1 MGTTYHN
8 KPIVTDG
15 LVFYV
20 DPANKLSYPGSGNNC
35 FNLVNL
41 SHTGSL
47 LGDTTTIKNPTTF
60 VFDHDNDDDKISFQ
74 IPSTLNLTT
83 AVTLEAWINQEQ
95 LPNSSHADG
104 VISVG
109 NGSSNS
115 GNYEF
120 STLSNKSIYFRLNT
134 GNGVKFYNPTDIT
147 IDLDEWYHI
156 VCTFDTSTTME
167 VYINSVRVGTGS
179 TTAQSQTITTN
190 NSIFY
195 IGQRHV
201 HSSGNNS
208 TFGGFI
214 SACKIYNR
222 ALSASEV
229 LQNYNALKNR
239 FI

>member
-83 AVTLEAWINQEQ
+83 ALTLEAWINQEQ
-95 LPNSSHADG
+95 LPSSAHGDG

-120 STLSNKSIYFRLNT
+120 ITLNNKSIYFRMNT
-134 GNGVKFYNPTDIT
+134 SGTKVYNPTDIT

-179 TTAQSQTITTN
+179 TTAQGQTLDTN
-190 NSIFY
+190 NNIFY
-195 IGQRHV
+195 VGQRHINP
-201 HSSGNNS
+201 SDNNS

>member
-1 MGTTYHN
+1 MAGIAAPN
-8 KPIVTDG
+8 IVKDG
-15 LVFYV
+15 LVFAV
-20 DPANKLSYPGSGNNC
+20 DPANQRSYPGSGNNC

-83 AVTLEAWINQEQ
+83 ALTLEAWINQEQ
-95 LPNSSHADG
+95 LPSSAHGDG

-120 STLSNKSIYFRLNT
+120 TTLNNKSIYFRMST
-134 GNGVKFYNPTDIT
+134 SGTKVYNPTDIT
-147 IDLDEWYHI
+147 IDLNKWYHI

-179 TTAQSQTITTN
+179 TTAQSQIINTN
-190 NSIFY
+190 NNIFY

-201 HSSGNNS
+201 HSSGNSS

-229 LQNYNALKNR
+229 LQNYNALKGR
-239 FI
+239 FGL